1 MEWWTWLVVV
11 LGVVVLAVALFLGV
25 QARRRRGGVI
35 VDPSSGSGPRRPQGP
50 GSGGDAS

>member
-11 LGVVVLAVALFLGV
+11 LGVAVLAVALFLGV

-35 VDPSSGSGPRRPQGP
+35 VDPSGGRKPGGPQGGGP
-50 GSGGDAS
+50 GGTP